1 MFLKYIY
8 FFKTYFLFKQNNS
21 SVLIVLLSV
30 KLTFSIFIYLKYLLK
45 KTTHKQVQ
53 LFQYKHHHRLNIVCL
68 LKVIIITIRELRER
82 ERFFNLI
89 KKIMLDFFFPLSIV
103 TTQIIRKLMR
113 IDIFV
118 SKKKFN

>member
-45 KTTHKQVQ
+45 KTTQTSSIISIQTSSQIKYC
-53 LFQYKHHHRLNIVCL
+53 LFVKSYNNYDKGI
-68 LKVIIITIRELRER
+68 ERER
-82 ERFFNLI
+82 EVF
-89 KKIMLDFFFPLSIV
+89 
-103 TTQIIRKLMR
+103 
-113 IDIFV
+113 
-118 SKKKFN
+118 

>member
-82 ERFFNLI
+82 ERGFLI
-89 KKIMLDFFFPLSIV
+89 
-103 TTQIIRKLMR
+103 
-113 IDIFV
+113 
-118 SKKKFN
+118 